1 MKKKNVMIK
10 TNKKNRTNLSKI
22 KIKLH
27 FFFYLIKI
35 ENLLLDIFLIIYKG
49 ILIILLY
56 YI

>member
-35 ENLLLDIFLIIYKG
+35 ENLLLEIFLIIYKG